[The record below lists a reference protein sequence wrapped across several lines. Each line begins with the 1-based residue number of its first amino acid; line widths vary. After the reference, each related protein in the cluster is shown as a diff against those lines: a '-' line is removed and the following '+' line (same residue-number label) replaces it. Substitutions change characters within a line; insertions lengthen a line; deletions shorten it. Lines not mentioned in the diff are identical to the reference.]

1 MEEERE
7 RGAAD
12 SLATSRR
19 GQSAR
24 PRPRTQQKVGSARRR
39 ASTPR
44 RSKGAGGSTG
54 ETA

>member
-7 RGAAD
+7 RSKAE

-19 GQSAR
+19 GQSA
-24 PRPRTQQKVGSARRR
+24 RPRTQQKVGSARRR